1 MQLITE
7 WKVIDCCNC
16 HMLFAVP
23 KGVDDEYQKTHKTF
37 SCPAGHKQHYTAKTA
52 DEKTIES
59 LRATADN
66 RQKEINRLE
75 SSLSCKRN
83 LLNRREYQVRYWKG
97 QTTKA
102 KKK

>member
-1 MQLITE
+1 MQIITE
-7 WKVIDCCNC
+7 WAVIDCCSC

-23 KGVDDEYQKTHKTF
+23 KSVDDRYRKTHEWF
-37 SCPAGHKQHYTAKTA
+37 YCPAGHSQRYAAKTET
-52 DEKTIES
+52 EKTIES

-97 QTTKA
+97 QVTKA
-102 KKK
+102 RKN